1 VDINPNNAKQ
11 LFHAAKMKVLKSRGT
26 VSDYQKTKLRNDF
39 LRYARELHELGMLR
53 DAIEEVKRDHGL

>member
-1 VDINPNNAKQ
+1 
-11 LFHAAKMKVLKSRGT
+11 MKVLKSRGT